1 MGIYIDFAI
10 HVIKTVITLIL
21 LPVSVLLPP
30 TDGYAAK
37 KPDELKTSFTVLSDI
52 HIEGNNY
59 RTFEEYSEILK
70 DVRNAKDSDTLIFL
84 GDNTMNG
91 QHIESIFFFGG
102 LKLAKPAK
110 NLIIA
115 PGNHDYANGT
125 GGYEEMYK
133 RFNSYINFAGC
144 KTNKNNYY
152 KVIDGYYFIV
162 LSTESDS
169 VNGIDISDAQLEWLK
184 GILDESSKEN
194 KPVFVFSHHPV
205 NYVEVG
211 SYDRLS
217 SVLDDY
223 RNVLFFCGH
232 THFAL
237 SPYSVSTV
245 NGVQSINL
253 PKATEHATE
262 DYETGIGA
270 VVEVYEN
277 EVILRFR
284 DFDDG
289 EWVEGYEY
297 TFDFPDS
304 LI

>member
-1 MGIYIDFAI
+1 MEVIEFAK
-10 HVIKTVITLIL
+10 HVVATLLTLIF
-21 LPVSVLLPP
+21 LPISFMLPP
-30 TDGYAAK
+30 TDSYEAK
-37 KPDELKTSFTVLSDI
+37 DPDALKTSFTVLSDI

-59 RTFEEYSEILK
+59 QTFKEFSEILK
-70 DVRNAKDSDTLIFL
+70 EVHNSKDNDTLVFL

-91 QHIESIFFFGG
+91 QNIESIYFFGA
-102 LKLAKPAK
+102 LRMAQAAD

-125 GGYEEMYK
+125 GNYETMYK
-133 RFNSYINFAGC
+133 RFNKYANFAGC
-144 KTNKNNYY
+144 EIEANNCY
-152 KVIDGYYFIV
+152 KVIDGYYFVV

-169 VNGIDISDAQLEWLK
+169 VNGIDISDAQLQWLTDV
-184 GILDESSKEN
+184 LDEASQED

-211 SYDRLS
+211 EYDRLS

-223 RNVLFFCGH
+223 DNVIFFCGH

-237 SPYSVSTV
+237 SPNSVSTV
-245 NGVQSINL
+245 DGVLSVNV
-253 PKATEHATE
+253 PKSTEHAVE
-262 DYETGIGA
+262 GYETGIGA

-277 EVILRFR
+277 EVLLRFR

-297 TFDFPDS
+297 TFAY
-304 LI
+304 